1 MLLKF
6 SKSFVVAT
14 LFSIGSIACAT
25 ENSYQRDPLDLDT
38 FSYLEPKMSDLGK
51 EMNLW
56 ATYYYTAEKKEEK
69 GDFPLR
75 NMQSTVLGPYFSK
88 KSWCMI
94 ALEGSVRVLDTKG
107 VAKTYNYAGTTSANA
122 INCKEYFKYDVS
134 KTKFNEAQGPWGDGL
149 LNQYILSPF
158 RTLATDAN
166 FIKPGTILY
175 IPSAR
180 GTSLKLPN
188 GKMVTHDG
196 YFFAGD
202 KGGAIKGNHID
213 VFIGT
218 DLDAPYF
225 KWIGSNQSKTFKS
238 YIVNDPK
245 IIAELTALH
254 VMYP

>member
-1 MLLKF
+1 MRLKI
-6 SKSFVVAT
+6 SRSLIFVGAF
-14 LFSIGSIACAT
+14 LIGAIACAT
-25 ENSYQRDPLDLDT
+25 ENTYKRDPLDLDT
-38 FSYLEPKMSDLGK
+38 FSYLEPKISELGK

-69 GDFPLR
+69 GDYPLR
-75 NMQSTVLGPYFSK
+75 NMKSEILGPYFSK

-94 ALEGSVRVLDTKG
+94 ALEGSVRVIDLKG
-107 VAKTYNYAGTTSANA
+107 ESKTYNYAGTTSDSA
-122 INCKEYFKYDVS
+122 INCKEFFKYDVS

-166 FIKPGTILY
+166 VIKPGTVVY

-188 GKMVTHDG
+188 GKIVNHDG

-225 KWIGSNQSKTFKS
+225 KWIGSKESKTFKA

-245 IIAELTALH
+245 IIAELTTLH
-254 VMYP
+254 AM